1 MNKPEQ
7 QHDIDDDLHTAL
19 DAAIEGEVDTEEAVA
34 EAADEAADEAVA
46 EATAE
51 AIEEGTAPVAEG
63 AKDVDIEL
71 LVRANLHR
79 LHNFLRRRVGNTAD
93 VDDLVQDTLLEALK
107 CRDKFQGNSRPE
119 TWLFG
124 IAMNLV
130 RNHYKRNRVRSIYDD
145 IDIETLGLADVNDPL
160 ELVERR
166 QTVER
171 VRQAANQLSEDAR
184 ILLQLIFEENMS
196 YEEAAEFLNIPIGT
210 VRSRISRA
218 RAVLRQYES

>member
-1 MNKPEQ
+1 MDKPEQ
-7 QHDIDDDLHTAL
+7 QD
-19 DAAIEGEVDTEEAVA
+19 EF
-34 EAADEAADEAVA
+34 AADETNADAAAAAVA
-46 EATAE
+46 AA
-51 AIEEGTAPVAEG
+51 AAAGN
-63 AKDVDIEL
+63 DVDIEQ

-79 LHNFLRRRVGNTAD
+79 LHNFLRRRVGNAAD

-107 CRDKFQGNSRPE
+107 CREKFQGNSRPE

-160 ELVERR
+160 ELAERR

-171 VRQAANQLSEDAR
+171 VRQAASQLSEDSR

-218 RAVLRQYES
+218 RALLRQAES